1 MEGESKEA
9 GIYPLPHLLES
20 QTPGISESV
29 LGCMISFVTKVI
41 SKELSHCFQN
51 VPIKI

>member
-1 MEGESKEA
+1 MEAESKEA
-9 GIYPLPHLLES
+9 ETYPLPHLLES